1 MRAWKKSPLFLLV
14 LLCGCTTGFDR
25 AALEERLKDGSI
37 QMPDSSIA
45 EARGL
50 KPQLRFPCRIAVYLQ
65 PDGHDW
71 RWTPEDKAVMESWAE
86 TLRKEKIATDVFPLP
101 EMLAG
106 KSSKSDLKDLRLA
119 AAKCGADVLLVINGA
134 AQTDSYKNF
143 AAVFNLTLVGGYVI
157 PGSHK
162 DSLFMLEGVLLDVDN
177 SYIYTGMQAEGV
189 GKIVRPTFVIEDKDS
204 IALAKTKALTQ
215 FGDEV
220 LKRMRRL
227 AANPVPTP
235 TISVPVGPTR
245 TAEPTAVNAVRPAP
259 APVSDVPA
267 IKPTPSLLPGG
278 IFATGADAPPRRDP
292 INNAGGVMTGITAP
306 RPNP

>member
-14 LLCGCTTGFDR
+14 LLCGCTSGFDR
-25 AALEERLKDGSI
+25 AALQERLKDGSV
-37 QMPDSSIA
+37 QMPDSTIA

-50 KPQLRFPCRIAVYLQ
+50 KPQLRFPCRIAVYLH
-65 PDGHDW
+65 PEGHDW
-71 RWTPEDKAVMESWAE
+71 RWTPEDKVAMEVWADA
-86 TLRKEKIATDVFPLP
+86 LRKEKIAADVFPLP

-106 KSSKSDLKDLRLA
+106 KGDKGDLKELRLA
-119 AAKCGADVLLVINGA
+119 AAKCGADVLLVIRGA

-162 DSLFMLEGVLLDVDN
+162 DSLFMLEGILLDVDN
-177 SYIYTGMQAEGV
+177 GYIYTGVQAEGV
-189 GKIVRPTFVIEDKDS
+189 GKIVRPTFVIEEKDS

-227 AANPVPTP
+227 AANPVFVPDVKAP
-235 TISVPVGPTR
+235 VGSPPVSVPVAANP
-245 TAEPTAVNAVRPAP
+245 VRP

-267 IKPTPSLLPGG
+267 IKPTPRLLPGG

-292 INNAGGVMTGITAP
+292 VTNAGGVMTGITAP
-306 RPNP
+306 RPTP